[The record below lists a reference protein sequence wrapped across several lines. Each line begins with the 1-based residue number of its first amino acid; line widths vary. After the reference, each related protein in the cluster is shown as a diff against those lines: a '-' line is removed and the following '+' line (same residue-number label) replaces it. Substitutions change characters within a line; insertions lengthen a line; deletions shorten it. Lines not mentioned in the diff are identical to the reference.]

1 MKTDFKKELK
11 TLYCRSNMS
20 EIWVRIKSSSLNNAC
35 QKVRFNKG
43 KYAFESGAA
52 ALGMCTL
59 LLSISSTP
67 RCLVSIKLER
77 KKKEK
82 DFKRFQ
88 AMNKERI

>member
-1 MKTDFKKELK
+1 MKTDLKKEVK
-11 TLYCRSNMS
+11 TFSCRSNMS

-82 DFKRFQ
+82 DLKRF
-88 AMNKERI
+88 

>member
-1 MKTDFKKELK
+1 MKTYFKKEVK
-11 TLYCRSNMS
+11 TFSCRSNMS
-20 EIWVRIKSSSLNNAC
+20 EIWVWVKSSSLYAC
-35 QKVRFNKG
+35 QKVKFNKG

-82 DFKRFQ
+82 DFKRF
-88 AMNKERI
+88 